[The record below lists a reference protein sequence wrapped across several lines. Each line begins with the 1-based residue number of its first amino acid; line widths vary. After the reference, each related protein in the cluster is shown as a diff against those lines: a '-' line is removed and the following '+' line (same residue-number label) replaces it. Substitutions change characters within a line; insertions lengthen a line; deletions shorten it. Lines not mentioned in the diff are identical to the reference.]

1 MKYGIIGG
9 TGVYGVKGESKEETV
24 TTPYGDISFTTLIKG
39 DNEFVFLP
47 RHGKGHGVPP
57 HKVNYRGNMW
67 ALKNY
72 GVEGV
77 YATAAV
83 GSCSEKFT
91 IGDLVVFNDF
101 LDFTK
106 SRPLTYYDGEDGV
119 AHVSMMDPYCSQL
132 REKVLNN
139 TQLLIAGEGVYVC
152 TEGPR
157 FETAAEIRFYNQIGG
172 HVVGMT
178 NVPEVVLAKE
188 LGLCYAGVGIVTN
201 MCTGMIGEEASG
213 KEILDQVGDKKEKLT
228 KLFIDIFEEGTL
240 VKEACDC
247 RKALIKL

>member
-9 TGVYGVKGESKEETV
+9 TGVYGVGGESREEV
-24 TTPYGDISFTTLIKG
+24 IETPYGSIAFTVLKKG
-39 DNEFVFLP
+39 EKEFIFLP
-47 RHGKGHGVPP
+47 RHGKGHNVPP
-57 HKVNYRGNMW
+57 HKINYRGNMW
-67 ALKNY
+67 ALKEY
-72 GVEGV
+72 GVEWV
-77 YATAAV
+77 YGTAAV
-83 GSCSEKFT
+83 GSCSNKFF
-91 IGDLVVFNDF
+91 IGDIVVFNDF

-106 SRPLTYYDGEDGV
+106 SRPVTFYDGDNGV
-119 AHVSMMDPYCSQL
+119 AHVSMKDPYCHLL
-132 REKVLNN
+132 REKVLENKVVPVK
-139 TQLLIAGEGVYVC
+139 GEGVYVC

-201 MCTGMIGEEASG
+201 MCTGMVEKEASG
-213 KEILDQVGDKKEKLT
+213 EEILERVGDKKEKLT
-228 KLFIDIFEEGTL
+228 QVFMDIFERGNL
-240 VKEACDC
+240 SKRDCDC